1 MALILVTFIFFSA
14 NFLALMQARIP
25 SNLEINLLA
34 DQHQHQR
41 PMIDH
46 WADLAYDFIG
56 NLTCQDSFLST
67 EEECQRLVAI
77 PKARMNL
84 YSAEAGPGQKLKAVL
99 PDGPL
104 TRFDAHDVVLVVDP
118 YPEANLG
125 HLLLVFF
132 VDLYWTQMQ
141 CQLNGGQFT
150 GKIFLFDFKMFLL
163 FVLKS

>member
-1 MALILVTFIFFSA
+1 MALLLVTLVFFSA
-14 NFLALMQARIP
+14 NFLALMQARIAP
-25 SNLEINLLA
+25 NIDNLLA
-34 DQHQHQR
+34 DHQR

-46 WADLAYDFIG
+46 WADLAFDFIG

-77 PKARMNL
+77 PKSKMNL
-84 YSAEAGPGQKLKAVL
+84 YSAEAGQGQKLKAVL

-150 GKIFLFDFKMFLL
+150 GKRFFYLFLKRYFY
-163 FVLKS
+163 